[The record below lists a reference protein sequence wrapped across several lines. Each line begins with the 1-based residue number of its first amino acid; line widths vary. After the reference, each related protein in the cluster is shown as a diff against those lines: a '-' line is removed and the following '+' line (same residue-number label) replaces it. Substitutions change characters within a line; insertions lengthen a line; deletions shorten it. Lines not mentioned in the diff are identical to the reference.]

1 MSGYSI
7 NGSKNISFF
16 QCDDESYLI
25 IDQYLFNSRWYR
37 YEYACN
43 YYDIDVNYILP
54 YKKSD
59 NEYVIRYID
68 INKSIIPP
76 LQVKIKNFLGNI
88 PKFKNN
94 ITLVSIQTDDK
105 KLREIWNKIIKITG
119 INNANDF
126 VKNTIDDNADEFIM
140 VDLHENTSFV
150 KVVIM
155 MNL

>member
-1 MSGYSI
+1 MAQ
-7 NGSKNISFF
+7 KNISFF
-16 QCDDESYLI
+16 QCDDESYPI

-37 YEYACN
+37 YEQAYN
-43 YYDIDVNYILP
+43 YYDIDVNYILR

-68 INKSIIPP
+68 VNKSIIPP
-76 LQVKIKNFLGNI
+76 LQLKIKNFLGNI
-88 PKFKNN
+88 PKLKNN

-105 KLREIWNKIIKITG
+105 KLFKKLREIWNKIIKIIG
-119 INNANDF
+119 INNANNF

-150 KVVIM
+150 KVVIV

>member
-1 MSGYSI
+1 MAQ
-7 NGSKNISFF
+7 KNISFF
-16 QCDDESYLI
+16 QCDDESYPI

-37 YEYACN
+37 YEYAYN
-43 YYDIDVNYILP
+43 YYDIDVNYILR

-68 INKSIIPP
+68 VNKSIIPP
-76 LQVKIKNFLGNI
+76 LQLKIKNFLGNI
-88 PKFKNN
+88 PKLKNN

-105 KLREIWNKIIKITG
+105 KLFKKLREIWNKIIKIIG
-119 INNANDF
+119 INNANNF
-126 VKNTIDDNADEFIM
+126 VKNTIDDNADEFVM

-150 KVVIM
+150 KVVIV

>member
-1 MSGYSI
+1 MAQ
-7 NGSKNISFF
+7 KNISFF

-68 INKSIIPP
+68 VNKSIIPP

-105 KLREIWNKIIKITG
+105 KLREIWNKIIKIIG
-119 INNANDF
+119 INNANNF

-150 KVVIM
+150 KVVIV

>member
-1 MSGYSI
+1 MAQ
-7 NGSKNISFF
+7 KNISFF
-16 QCDDESYLI
+16 QCDDESYPI

-37 YEYACN
+37 YEYAYN
-43 YYDIDVNYILP
+43 YYDIDVNYILR

-68 INKSIIPP
+68 LNKSIIPP
-76 LQVKIKNFLGNI
+76 LQLKIKNFLGNI
-88 PKFKNN
+88 PKLKNN

-105 KLREIWNKIIKITG
+105 KLFKKLREIWNKIIKIIG
-119 INNANDF
+119 INNANNF

-150 KVVIM
+150 KVVIV

>member
-1 MSGYSI
+1 MAQ
-7 NGSKNISFF
+7 KNISFF

-54 YKKSD
+54 HKKSD

-68 INKSIIPP
+68 VNKSIIPP

-105 KLREIWNKIIKITG
+105 KLREIWNKIIKIIG